1 MLCPYV
7 YIVPT
12 DVPIVDCMLI
22 LKLFLLLL
30 SSAGPS
36 SPPAQTNVA
45 TIDWLGSEQLSKVGS
60 SSLAAQPSLS
70 TNAVGAA
77 MDFSQSSCRPWE
89 RGDLLHRLATFKP
102 STWASKPKVA
112 SSLIGPLVK
121 LCHFLIYN

>member
-1 MLCPYV
+1 MLA
-7 YIVPT
+7 
-12 DVPIVDCMLI
+12 

-60 SSLAAQPSLS
+60 SSQAASVAAQPSLS

-112 SSLIGPLVK
+112 SSLIGPLVN
-121 LCHFLIYN
+121 LCHFKFVNEWRLIGR